1 MEKSMVA
8 ANSLEESVLKQK
20 NNGKILTAEQQK
32 AAVKK
37 TQSIRLPSSK
47 GKDEPQVVIN
57 LVEATNETNLH
68 PNHFRRKSEMEELK
82 KRMKGKISD
91 NLRSTAVCT
100 GNKDSFCKGSSMR
113 IEYISGD
120 LMSEDSPWI
129 APLESILGSYREPGF
144 GADSPTKFIE
154 KNP

>member
-1 MEKSMVA
+1 M
-8 ANSLEESVLKQK
+8 
-20 NNGKILTAEQQK
+20 
-32 AAVKK
+32 
-37 TQSIRLPSSK
+37 
-47 GKDEPQVVIN
+47 VIN